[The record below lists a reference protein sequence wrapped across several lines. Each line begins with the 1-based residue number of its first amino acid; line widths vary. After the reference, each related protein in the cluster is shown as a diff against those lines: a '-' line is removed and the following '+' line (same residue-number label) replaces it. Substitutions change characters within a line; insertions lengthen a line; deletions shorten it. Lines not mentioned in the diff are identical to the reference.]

1 MSEQSKNQPNP
12 QNKVPSEQNKATF
25 STAQPYQNNTSPNN
39 FTSDPYRTNEM
50 PTQPMPQ
57 NNPVPQQGTM
67 FNPYPNQPYNQAYPQ
82 QNNPQ
87 YPQYPQNQP
96 DPRYQGSYPSYD
108 PNQPPYQQP
117 YQQPYEG
124 QYQQPYQ
131 QYDPNYQQPYQQYDP
146 NYQQPYEGQ
155 YQQPYQQY
163 DPNYQQQYDPNQ
175 QPTRQGIDLNEIKV
189 NFDPKT
195 ASALSY
201 VLFFISGLYFFFTT
215 EKENRFVRFHAM
227 QSILFSAAW
236 VVVFFVSNII
246 IISISGFF
254 AVIGLSF
261 MLKLVG
267 VFSNLITLGLVATW
281 IYSMYQ
287 AYQGNYWK
295 LPIIGDMA
303 EKQVDAANL

>member
-1 MSEQSKNQPNP
+1 MSEQSKKQPNP
-12 QNKVPSEQNKATF
+12 QNNMLSEQNKTTF
-25 STAQPYQNNTSPNN
+25 PTAPPYQNNTNPNN
-39 FTSDPYRTNEM
+39 FPTDPYRTNEM

-57 NNPVPQQGTM
+57 NNAMSQQGTM

-87 YPQYPQNQP
+87 YPQYSQYPQNPQNQP

-117 YQQPYEG
+117 YQQ
-124 QYQQPYQ
+124 
-131 QYDPNYQQPYQQYDP
+131 YDPNYQQQYDP
-146 NYQQPYEGQ
+146 NQPPYQQPYEGQ

-175 QPTRQGIDLNEIKV
+175 QPMRQGIDLNEIKV

-246 IISISGFF
+246 IISISSFF

-287 AYQGNYWK
+287 AYQGHYWK

-303 EKQVDAANL
+303 EKQVDTINL

>member
-1 MSEQSKNQPNP
+1 MSEQSKKQPNP
-12 QNKVPSEQNKATF
+12 QNNMLSEQNKATF
-25 STAQPYQNNTSPNN
+25 PTAPPYQNNTSPNN
-39 FTSDPYRTNEM
+39 FPADPYRTNEM

-57 NNPVPQQGTM
+57 NNAMPQQGTM

-87 YPQYPQNQP
+87 YPQYSQYPQNPQNQP

-117 YQQPYEG
+117 YQQ
-124 QYQQPYQ
+124 
-131 QYDPNYQQPYQQYDP
+131 YDPNYQQQYDP
-146 NYQQPYEGQ
+146 NQPPYQQPYEGQ

-163 DPNYQQQYDPNQ
+163 DPNQ
-175 QPTRQGIDLNEIKV
+175 QPMRQGIDLNEIKV

-246 IISISGFF
+246 IISISSFF

-287 AYQGNYWK
+287 AYQGHYWK

-303 EKQVDAANL
+303 EKQVDTVNL